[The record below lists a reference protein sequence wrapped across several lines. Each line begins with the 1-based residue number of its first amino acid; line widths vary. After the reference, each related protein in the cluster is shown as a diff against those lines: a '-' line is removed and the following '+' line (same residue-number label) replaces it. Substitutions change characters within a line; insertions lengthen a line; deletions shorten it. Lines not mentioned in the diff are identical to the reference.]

1 MTTQAQQAILD
12 VLDKTGG
19 NIGATAQ
26 RLGLS
31 NEYVRQQARS
41 HGTTRNVG
49 PPEAQPETAKALA
62 LVEASAEE
70 KEVGPVQS
78 LQEAF
83 LDAILP
89 QNKDGVVELRDTLL
103 GNLQDLAEDMAL
115 PPRMQISLLRLLL
128 EYENQVRAIARPA
141 MNLTVHDER
150 RVDMTVLVDKL
161 DAMPTEALAQLS
173 KGKMPQIIDA
183 E

>member
-1 MTTQAQQAILD
+1 
-12 VLDKTGG
+12 
-19 NIGATAQ
+19 
-26 RLGLS
+26 
-31 NEYVRQQARS
+31 
-41 HGTTRNVG
+41 
-49 PPEAQPETAKALA
+49 
-62 LVEASAEE
+62 
-70 KEVGPVQS
+70 
-78 LQEAF
+78 
-83 LDAILP
+83 
-89 QNKDGVVELRDTLL
+89 VELRDTLL

-161 DAMPTEALAQLS
+161 DAMPTEALAALS

>member
-1 MTTQAQQAILD
+1 VTTQAQRAILE

-26 RLGLS
+26 QLGLS
-31 NEYVRQQARS
+31 DEYVRQQARKT
-41 HGTTRNVG
+41 GTTRNVG
-49 PPEAQPETAKALA
+49 PPEAQPETAMA
-62 LVEASAEE
+62 LVEAPVKE

-89 QNKDGVVELRDTLL
+89 QNKDSIVGLRDTLL
-103 GNLQDLAEDMAL
+103 TNLQDLAEDMAL

-161 DAMPTEALAQLS
+161 DAMPTEALAALS